1 MVNAVRDADEIVQRA
16 VAEGNEELRRFHSNG
31 GVRIIKQQRRLV
43 VQVYENLEDDAV
55 EVIRVDPL

>member
-16 VAEGNEELRRFHSNG
+16 VDEGNEELRRFHSNG

-55 EVIRVDPL
+55 EVIRMDPL

>member
-55 EVIRVDPL
+55 EVIRMDPL